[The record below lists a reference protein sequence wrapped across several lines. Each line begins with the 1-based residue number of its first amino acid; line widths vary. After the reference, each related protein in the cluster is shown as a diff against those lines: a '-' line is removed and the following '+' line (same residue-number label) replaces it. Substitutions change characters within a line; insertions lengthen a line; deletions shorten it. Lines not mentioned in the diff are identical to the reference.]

1 MLSPHRLLIAFLA
14 FLLLGAASLQP
25 AFAEDLVVVV
35 HPDSRLEHLSRTEV
49 INIFLG
55 RYKKLPTGQS
65 ATPIDTLALKE
76 QFYSLL
82 VGKPLAE
89 INAYWARLV
98 FSGATS
104 PPIQSSSEQAALA
117 QLYDQ
122 PGGIT
127 YVSRGKVGKNA
138 RIVFTLES
146 P

>member
-1 MLSPHRLLIAFLA
+1 MHRPARLLRCCLT
-14 FLLLGAASLQP
+14 LLLLAALGLRP
-25 AFAEDLVVVV
+25 ACAEDLVVIV
-35 HPDSRLEHLSRTEV
+35 HPDSGIEQLSRTEV

-65 ATPIDTLALKE
+65 AAPIDTLPLKE
-76 QFYSLL
+76 QFYTRL

-104 PPIQSSSEQAALA
+104 PPAQASSEQTALNLLA
-117 QLYDQ
+117 DQ
-122 PGGIT
+122 PGAIA
-127 YVSRGKVGKNA
+127 YVARSKAGKNA
-138 RIVFTLES
+138 RIVFTLEM